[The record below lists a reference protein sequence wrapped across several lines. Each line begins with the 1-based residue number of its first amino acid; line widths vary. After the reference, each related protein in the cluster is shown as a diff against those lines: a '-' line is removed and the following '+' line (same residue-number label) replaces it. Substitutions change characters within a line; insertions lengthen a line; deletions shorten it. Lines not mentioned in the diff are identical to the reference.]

1 MIREIGGMAPSK
13 GLAWALSRLPYAY
26 RPPTQ
31 ETNKIEPIGKPLK
44 SLVPRKRHIHGH
56 PQTEQLGNFG
66 FFTIVRRAA

>member
-44 SLVPRKRHIHGH
+44 SLVPRKGLEPPTHALRMRCS
-56 PQTEQLGNFG
+56 TS
-66 FFTIVRRAA
+66 